1 MLSLGTE
8 VAIAASGAAIFVVCS
23 VVSIVVWVR
32 VRKERH
38 ALRVLSLRHGE
49 YTRSVGFT
57 GDTLTEI
64 SREEGRA
71 LKAHGYLPYGKPTE
85 WGLANSSE
93 HLLRPKNGSD
103 SSFPLMQKARSLR
116 HSLSRS
122 RSKRL
127 SRSSQKHSR
136 MSSMATVAETVVHDS
151 PPRASQS
158 REDIPLSAV
167 EGVLELPAE
176 RTPRQTPDLTL
187 EEPGFHLGMRPV
199 SPPAWP
205 LPSQKSRSGRFPV
218 VESRNSQEMFDP
230 PPRIF
235 EESPPRI
242 RRGSVTSQVP
252 GIAPDKPIPPPPPTA
267 FPPDRLSYLRND
279 SIMRLSSTSLDTTN
293 SSILDDGRQGPR
305 SLDTDMTSP
314 IFPRG
319 GTSVPFS
326 ANDVGVKNGRRSFI
340 AANTSMPPLNSFPV
354 RSSSS
359 AEGRR
364 RSSMDPITSPRRS
377 LTTTSRNSSNASDNR
392 FSFTAIPR
400 RYDSVSSNGPQRHAS
415 LRSGTPVSV
424 NGYQTGPVINW
435 RHSNTS
441 VSVVSQFS
449 QVQQPAV
456 WEGESYDADPFY
468 DGSPHSNGTLFS
480 IGSPGQTVGSMPPSP
495 MQRSSLSIRGH
506 PLPSALK
513 GSNSQRKGH
522 RRQNCVRISIHPPM
536 TFAGPTFSP
545 TVEEEQEDLDA
556 MEELDLRE
564 SAINGN
570 FKSLSALPP
579 PTTSP
584 SPLSKRASRRNKPAH
599 STLGPLAEEPVA
611 SCNKSHPNKKAHDPN
626 PPSDSANL
634 FGKDR
639 DLPELFT
646 SLPADE
652 GALTHTPSPEH
663 KLNVW
668 ATPEEAPSP
677 SYENHI
683 ANGSP
688 RRTPLKGPRS
698 QPGRSARSN
707 STPKPM
713 DPLPLMGVGSSTG
726 LPLITG
732 TQGSDWRRSTDTLHR
747 TNTDASS
754 PDRRNRDSHTP
765 LALISPSTIPDSPT
779 YNTRNRSGTVKD
791 RVTIWEDANRSGSPP
806 KPPPAHLAG
815 NFVFSDTSSSP
826 TRLHNSIPRSL
837 SKNGH
842 SPSRMPSQ
850 RAPPTPLSS
859 VPRGLTTPT
868 GKSLGLGIGTPGSLY
883 DGDGFLRE

>member
-1 MLSLGTE
+1 MLSLGSE
-8 VAIAASGAAIFVVCS
+8 VAIAATGAAIFVVCS
-23 VVSIVVWVR
+23 AVAIVVWVR

-38 ALRVLSLRHGE
+38 ALRVLGLRNGV
-49 YTRSVGFT
+49 YSRSIGYT

-71 LKAHGYLPYGKPTE
+71 LGAHGYLPYGKPTE
-85 WGLANSSE
+85 WGQVNSTE

-103 SSFPLMQKARSLR
+103 SSFPLLQKARSLR

-127 SRSSQKHSR
+127 SRSSRRHSR
-136 MSSMATVAETVVHDS
+136 MSSMATVAETVLHHS

-158 REDIPLSAV
+158 RDDIPLSAV

-205 LPSQKSRSGRFPV
+205 LPSQKDRSGLFPV

-235 EESPPRI
+235 EESPSRI
-242 RRGSVTSQVP
+242 RGGSVTSQAP

-279 SIMRLSSTSLDTTN
+279 SIMRLSSMSLDTTN

-305 SLDTDMTSP
+305 SLDTELTSP
-314 IFPRG
+314 TFPSG

-340 AANTSMPPLNSFPV
+340 AANTSMPPLHNFPV

-364 RSSMDPITSPRRS
+364 KPSMEPIASPRRS
-377 LTTTSRNSSNASDNR
+377 LTTTSRNPSNASDKR
-392 FSFTAIPR
+392 FSFTPIPR
-400 RYDSVSSNGPQRHAS
+400 RHDSVSSNGPSRHPS
-415 LRSGTPVSV
+415 VRSGTPVSM
-424 NGYQTGPVINW
+424 NGYQTGPTINW
-435 RHSNTS
+435 RHSNS
-441 VSVVSQFS
+441 SMSVVSHFS
-449 QVQQPAV
+449 QLQQPAV
-456 WEGESYDADPFY
+456 WEGEPYDADPFY
-468 DGSPHSNGTLFS
+468 GGSPHSNGTLFS
-480 IGSPGQTVGSMPPSP
+480 IGSPGQTVGSMPASP
-495 MQRSSLSIRGH
+495 MQRSSLSIRGQ

-536 TFAGPTFSP
+536 TFAGPAFSP
-545 TVEEEQEDLDA
+545 TVEEEPEDLDA

-570 FKSLSALPP
+570 VKSLSSLPP
-579 PTTSP
+579 ATTSP
-584 SPLSKRASRRNKPAH
+584 SPLSKRSSRRNKPAH

-611 SCNKSHPNKKAHDPN
+611 SCNKSPPNRKLHSTN
-626 PPSDSANL
+626 QHSDSTNL
-634 FGKDR
+634 LSKDR

-646 SLPADE
+646 SLPNEE

-663 KLNVW
+663 ELSVW
-668 ATPEEAPSP
+668 AIPEEAPSP

-698 QPGRSARSN
+698 QPARSARSN

-713 DPLPLMGVGSSTG
+713 DSLPLMGVGSPTG

-732 TQGSDWRRSTDTLHR
+732 TQGSDWRRSNDTLHR
-747 TNTDASS
+747 TNTDAAS
-754 PDRRNRDSHTP
+754 PGRRNRDSHTP
-765 LALISPSTIPDSPT
+765 LALIGASIIPDTST

-806 KPPPAHLAG
+806 KPSAAHLAE
-815 NFVFSDTSSSP
+815 NFTYSDNGSSP
-826 TRLHNSIPRSL
+826 TRLQNSIPRSL
-837 SKNGH
+837 SKTSH

-850 RAPPTPLSS
+850 RGPPTPLSS

-868 GKSLGLGIGTPGSLY
+868 GKALGLGIGTPGSLY